1 MSERIEAYA
10 QGMLEVAR
18 SEGRL
23 TDVEDEVYRFSRT
36 IEGNDELRAALT
48 DPALPLQRKVAVIE
62 DLLGGGRALATS
74 TALITMVVASGRAAD
89 LSMIVERFVEMAAG
103 EREYVVAE
111 VRSAVELSDDQKQRL
126 GAALSQST
134 GKRVDVKVVV
144 DSKVMGGVVARIG
157 DTVIDGSVR
166 YRLEQL
172 KELI

>member
-89 LSMIVERFVEMAAG
+89 LSIIVERFVEMAAG